1 MRGREYRTIAEKKAE
16 RIMTMH
22 PDGMV
27 VVQKN
32 PSTVHSFET
41 EETRADGTVIYDDRT
56 RKSPRSPDSS

>member
-1 MRGREYRTIAEKKAE
+1 
-16 RIMTMH
+16 MTMH